1 MDLDSALSTIA
12 TIGEYIPEDIG
23 QAITSAAAKLP
34 REINDTL
41 KYAVSYLPAQ
51 IDLGNTALFILYFS
65 AAVMIMGLLG
75 RVTLGKRSSL
85 NRSLSSSIG
94 ILFIYVLT
102 VIVYTFKPWNLDD
115 FLSPLP
121 FVRFS
126 EEYLFIMPIA
136 GTRFPV
142 LCSEILSL
150 IILAFVVNLL
160 DTILP
165 NGESFIS
172 WYLMRFLTV
181 VFSMVLHFFVRR
193 ALHQY
198 LPNVLVTYA
207 PTVLLVV
214 LVFFLMS
221 GVVSL
226 ILGLIISVANPFL
239 GAMYTFFF
247 SNVVGKQLS
256 KAVFSSMVLC
266 AIVYLLEFFGY
277 TVLCITVEA
286 LLAYIPLVLILLV
299 LWYLLGHVL

>member
-1 MDLDSALSTIA
+1 MDLDSAIA

-41 KYAVSYLPAQ
+41 KYAASYLPNQ
-51 IDLGNTALFILYFS
+51 IDLGNCAMFILYFS
-65 AAVMIMGLLG
+65 AAVMVMGLLG

-85 NRSLSSSIG
+85 NRSLSSAIG

-126 EEYLFIMPIA
+126 QGYLFIMPIT

-142 LCSEILSL
+142 LCTEILSL
-150 IILAFVVNLL
+150 IILSFVVNLL

-198 LPNVLVTYA
+198 LPNVLLNYA
-207 PTVLLVV
+207 PTILLVL
-214 LVFFLMS
+214 LVFFLLS

-256 KAVFSSMVLC
+256 KAMFSSAILC
-266 AIVYLLEFFGY
+266 AVVYLLEFFGY
-277 TVLCITVEA
+277 TVVCITAEA